1 MSKRSRD
8 RKGWRW
14 EGKRGNV
21 DCKQAGRGPRL
32 DGALL
37 STCAALH
44 LLAAAAAAGAR
55 ERLPT
60 ESAQNARK
68 AKKRGGDKDAFGERE
83 NRSMA
88 LPAQSPRLCIGR
100 QVLALRQL
108 PSTRL
113 DRLVRSVNFA
123 RAALLCATTGGQ
135 KNKVAG
141 PIAFSRHFVCF
152 SPAAPAHR
160 WLLGVSTVLMR
171 RLGRANRSTR
181 ASFFFSHPSPF
192 APPAPIRALQATASA
207 LHRKFPEACVHG
219 AEGGFGKDQVT
230 EAGSASL
237 SLSLSLFFFSNPSQT
252 EIRSTRT
259 GPGVGGHSGTADED
273 LQSQKKVADV
283 HTLPLGRLN
292 PSQAGL
298 VATLPPPAKTTRH
311 HFCRMSAWRFVKSLL
326 RASEKQTVWPSH
338 TRRTPSPP
346 PRDSILFPHTDPRN
360 ARSV

>member
-55 ERLPT
+55 ERLLT

-88 LPAQSPRLCIGR
+88 LPAQSPRRCIGR

-108 PSTRL
+108 PSTLL
-113 DRLVRSVNFA
+113 DRLVRSTKFA

-141 PIAFSRHFVCF
+141 PIAFSRHFFCF

-181 ASFFFSHPSPF
+181 ASFYFFTPEPICSPR
-192 APPAPIRALQATASA
+192 ADSSVTSDCIGPASEVPRGVCA
-207 LHRKFPEACVHG
+207 RC
-219 AEGGFGKDQVT
+219 GGRFRERSSYRSRICLSLSV
-230 EAGSASL
+230 SL
-237 SLSLSLFFFSNPSQT
+237 SLLFSNPSQT

-259 GPGVGGHSGTADED
+259 GPDGWGDIREPRMKTCKAR
-273 LQSQKKVADV
+273 KK
-283 HTLPLGRLN
+283 LPMSTRSRL
-292 PSQAGL
+292 A
-298 VATLPPPAKTTRH
+298 A
-311 HFCRMSAWRFVKSLL
+311 
-326 RASEKQTVWPSH
+326 
-338 TRRTPSPP
+338 
-346 PRDSILFPHTDPRN
+346 
-360 ARSV
+360 